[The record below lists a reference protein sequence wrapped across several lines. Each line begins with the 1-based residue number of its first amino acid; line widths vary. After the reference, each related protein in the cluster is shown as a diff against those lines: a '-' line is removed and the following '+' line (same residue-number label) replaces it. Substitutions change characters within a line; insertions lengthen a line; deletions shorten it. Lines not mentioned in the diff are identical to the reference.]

1 VTASFGVATLSREG
15 SSAQL
20 LKASESAVELART
33 EGGDRVVHLEV
44 AAEDAALA

>member
-1 VTASFGVATLSREG
+1 MTASFGVATLSREG

-20 LKASESAVELART
+20 LKACESTVEPART
-33 EGGDRVVHLEV
+33 DGGDRVVHLEV

>member
-1 VTASFGVATLSREG
+1 MSASFGVVTMSPEG

-20 LKASESAVELART
+20 WKACESAVELART
-33 EGGDRVVHLEV
+33 EGGDRVVHLAV